1 MRDLLRLVRIIHILA
16 KARLDTL
23 LEDSQKN
30 SLLSFLLLISPW
42 RFCSTEEHRGE
53 RIRKALEE
61 AGTIFIKF
69 GQLLSTR
76 PDLIPADIAQSLH
89 TLQDSITA
97 FPTDYAKEI
106 IEAELDSS
114 IEELFTDF
122 DPNPIAAASIAQV
135 YSAKLKD
142 SKEKVAIKVVR
153 PGIDKAI
160 DRDISLM
167 KKIAQKAEKYSLD
180 ARRLRLFEL
189 VQEYEAVIKTELDMR
204 VEASN
209 MRQTK
214 RNFKDNSLLYVPE
227 VYLEYSTEKVLV
239 MEKISGIPV
248 DNIKGLKEKD
258 VDLQLVSERGVEIF
272 LKQVF
277 VDNFFHADMHPGNIF
292 INAQEPTSPSYI
304 AVDYAI
310 VGSLDEEEQFQIGR
324 MLLSVISRDFLAIST
339 I

>member
-1 MRDLLRLVRIIHILA
+1 MRDLLRLIRIIHILA

-23 LEDSQKN
+23 IEGSQRN
-30 SLLSFLLLISPW
+30 NLLSFLLVISPW
-42 RFCSTEEHRGE
+42 RIYSSEEHRGE

-61 AGTIFIKF
+61 VGTIFIKF

-122 DPNPIAAASIAQV
+122 DPSPIAAASIAQV

-142 SKEKVAIKVVR
+142 SKERIAIKVVR

-239 MEKISGIPV
+239 MA
-248 DNIKGLKEKD
+248 
-258 VDLQLVSERGVEIF
+258 VSYTH
-272 LKQVF
+272 LTL
-277 VDNFFHADMHPGNIF
+277 
-292 INAQEPTSPSYI
+292 PTI
-304 AVDYAI
+304 C
-310 VGSLDEEEQFQIGR
+310 
-324 MLLSVISRDFLAIST
+324 SV
-339 I
+339 

>member
-23 LEDSQKN
+23 IEGSQRN
-30 SLLSFLLLISPW
+30 NLLSFLLVISPW
-42 RFCSTEEHRGE
+42 RIYSSEEHRGE

-76 PDLIPADIAQSLH
+76 PDLITADIAQSLH

-122 DPNPIAAASIAQV
+122 DPSPIAAASIAQV

-189 VQEYEAVIKTELDMR
+189 VHEYEAVIKTELDMR

-209 MRQTK
+209 MTQPK
-214 RNFKDNSLLYVPE
+214 RNFKYNS
-227 VYLEYSTEKVLV
+227 
-239 MEKISGIPV
+239 
-248 DNIKGLKEKD
+248 
-258 VDLQLVSERGVEIF
+258 
-272 LKQVF
+272 
-277 VDNFFHADMHPGNIF
+277 
-292 INAQEPTSPSYI
+292 
-304 AVDYAI
+304 
-310 VGSLDEEEQFQIGR
+310 
-324 MLLSVISRDFLAIST
+324 
-339 I
+339 

>member
-1 MRDLLRLVRIIHILA
+1 MRDILRLIRIIHVLA

-23 LEDSQKN
+23 IKDSQRN
-30 SLLSFLLLISPW
+30 NLLSFLLIIYPW
-42 RFCSTEEHRGE
+42 RIYSTEEPRGE

-76 PDLIPADIAQSLH
+76 PDLIPSDIAQSLH
-89 TLQDSITA
+89 TLQDSISA
-97 FPTDYAKEI
+97 FPTDKAKKI
-106 IEAELDSS
+106 IEAELNSS
-114 IEELFTDF
+114 IEEIFTDF

-142 SKEKVAIKVVR
+142 TKKKIAIKVVR

-167 KKIAQKAEKYSLD
+167 KKIAKKAEKYSLD

-189 VQEYEAVIKTELDMR
+189 VKEYEAVIKTELDMR

-209 MRQTK
+209 MKQTK
-214 RNFKDNSLLYVPE
+214 RNFEDNSLLYVPE

-248 DNIKGLKEKD
+248 DNIKGLKGKG
-258 VDLQLVSERGVEIF
+258 VDLYLVSDRGVEIF

-277 VDNFFHADMHPGNIF
+277 VDIFFHADMHP
-292 INAQEPTSPSYI
+292 
-304 AVDYAI
+304 
-310 VGSLDEEEQFQIGR
+310 
-324 MLLSVISRDFLAIST
+324 
-339 I
+339 